1 MTTQSI
7 SGERKT
13 FAASQ
18 ECWPNVPDRAARD
31 VFNDRKDETR
41 RYKPL
46 FSIVMFF
53 ALTAASLAQQVKTD
67 YDHNANFSQ
76 YKTYS
81 WEKAQTRDP
90 LFVHRIKDAVNGAVP
105 VKGWTQV
112 DSGGDVSI
120 AAIEI
125 AQNKQ
130 DLNTI
135 YDGFGGGV
143 LEDSATQRLQLKPT
157 RSAISS
163 SIRLTPRPRI

>member
-1 MTTQSI
+1 
-7 SGERKT
+7 
-13 FAASQ
+13 
-18 ECWPNVPDRAARD
+18 
-31 VFNDRKDETR
+31 
-41 RYKPL
+41 
-46 FSIVMFF
+46 MFF

-112 DSGGDVSI
+112 DSSGDVSI